1 MENSVKILKRNDPK
15 CTAILDAAGI
25 TDSHLWELYRKQE
38 SVALINAAFEKAN
51 DVGYPFGSAKGCEF
65 RAYVE
70 ESKTH
75 PGEYY
80 LEEYLIVTYRG
91 GAWAA
96 RHANINSNS
105 VNFQEIGRM
114 LNGGCYDEVDAVERL
129 DREACRLILG
139 HNGKLEI
146 ALPPEHHDDHE

>member
-1 MENSVKILKRNDPK
+1 MENSVKILKKNDPK
-15 CTAILDAAGI
+15 RDAILEAAHM

-38 SVALINAAFEKAN
+38 SVALIGAAFKKAAQ
-51 DVGYPFGSAKGCEF
+51 VGYPFGSAVGCEF
-65 RAYVE
+65 RVYLE
-70 ESKTH
+70 ESRLH
-75 PGEYY
+75 AGEYY

-105 VNFQEIGRM
+105 VNFQEIGKM
-114 LNGGCYDEVDAVERL
+114 LNGGCYGEVDEVKRL
-129 DREACRLILG
+129 EREACRLILG

-146 ALPPEHHDDHE
+146 ALPPEHHNDHE

>member
-1 MENSVKILKRNDPK
+1 MENSVKILKRSDPK
-15 CTAILDAAGI
+15 CAAILDAAHM
-25 TDSHLWELYRKQE
+25 TDSHLWELYCKQE
-38 SVALINAAFEKAN
+38 SVALLDDAFEKAAQ
-51 DVGYPFGSAKGCEF
+51 VGYPFGSAVRCEF
-65 RAYVE
+65 RVYLD
-70 ESKTH
+70 ESKDR
-75 PGEYY
+75 PGKYY

-105 VNFQEIGRM
+105 VNFQEIGKM

-129 DREACRLILG
+129 NREACRLILG

-146 ALPPEHHDDHE
+146 ALPPEHHNDHE

>member
-1 MENSVKILKRNDPK
+1 MENTVKILKRNDPA
-15 CTAILDAAGI
+15 CSAILDAAGM

-38 SVALINAAFEKAN
+38 SVALINAAFAKAN

-65 RAYVE
+65 RVYLDP
-70 ESKTH
+70 SKTQ
-75 PGEYY
+75 PGQYY
-80 LEEYLIVTYRG
+80 IEEYLVVTYRG

-105 VNFQEIGRM
+105 VNFKEIGKM
-114 LNGGCYDEVDAVERL
+114 LDGGCYDEVDAVERL

-146 ALPPEHHDDHE
+146 ALPPEHHNDHE